1 MSESLKTVMVVEDDL
16 ILNLVYK
23 KYVRS
28 LGFILVGQPISG
40 KEAIETAKREKPDL
54 IIMDIGLQGELD
66 GIETI
71 QEIRKF
77 SDCPLIYL
85 SANSSAYYKSRA
97 KQLGYHEFLVKPVGF
112 HDLKRAIDNLF
123 DD

>member
-54 IIMDIGLQGELD
+54 IIMDIGCRGNWTVLRQYKKFGSFL
-66 GIETI
+66 IALSYI
-71 QEIRKF
+71 YRQIRV
-77 SDCPLIYL
+77 LITKAEQ
-85 SANSSAYYKSRA
+85 SN
-97 KQLGYHEFLVKPVGF
+97 
-112 HDLKRAIDNLF
+112 
-123 DD
+123 